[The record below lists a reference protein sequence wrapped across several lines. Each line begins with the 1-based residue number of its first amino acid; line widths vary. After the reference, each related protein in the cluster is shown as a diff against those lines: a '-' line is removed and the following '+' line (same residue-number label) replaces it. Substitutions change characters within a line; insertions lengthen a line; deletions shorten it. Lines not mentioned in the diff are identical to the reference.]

1 MTSDDMKHLTSIEL
15 RVPHLII
22 LTSSKGG
29 SVEISMNVSTK
40 QPLTPVGMVGP
51 VCLVGP
57 MGLFFSQLL
66 LFNLSNLTVTHIL
79 LSALS
84 E

>member
-1 MTSDDMKHLTSIEL
+1 MTSDMKHLTLIEL

-22 LTSSKGG
+22 LTSSKG
-29 SVEISMNVSTK
+29 VDISMNVSTK
-40 QPLTPVGMVGP
+40 RPLTLVGMVGP

-57 MGLFFSQLL
+57 MCLFFSLLL
-66 LFNLSNLTVTHIL
+66 LFNFSHLTVTVTHF
-79 LSALS
+79 SLS

>member
-1 MTSDDMKHLTSIEL
+1 MKHLTLIEL

-40 QPLTPVGMVGP
+40 QPLTPLGMVGP
-51 VCLVGP
+51 VCLVGLVRVRGP
-57 MGLFFSQLL
+57 MGLFLSQLS

-79 LSALS
+79 LS